1 MRRMFVLLFASVM
14 LLGSPARAEYRQ
26 IELTIFGMD

>member
-1 MRRMFVLLFASVM
+1 MKRMFALLFVSVM
-14 LLGSPARAEYRQ
+14 LLGSAARAEYRQ